1 MPLRPPISFN
11 CETIWNGAEPLAV
24 DAHGH
29 ARLEADG
36 HLLAL
41 VGGLLR
47 RDGHAEV
54 DQLHA
59 VDVQVFQLAG
69 LVADVQAVLVRAVGL
84 GRGRLDGDI
93 SLVAIGDHLAAAGE
107 ELAELL
113 DPPGGD
119 DADRRAEG
127 LGGQLEAALVV
138 ALARGTVGVGVGPH
152 LAGDLQADLRD
163 QRPGDRRAQEIDA
176 FIFCLPLQDGKGE
189 IAAEFLLG
197 VDDPG
202 RAGPDLAGL
211 LQNGLAVFAGLPQID
226 VDGVD
231 IVALFHEPAENDRGI
246 QSARIGQYTGRHENL
261 FVAGSNRENPILNRA
276 GAKGKGTFWP
286 GFPQRCQANGYRW

>member
-1 MPLRPPISFN
+1 MR
-11 CETIWNGAEPLAV
+11 
-24 DAHGH
+24 D
-29 ARLEADG
+29 
-36 HLLAL
+36 LLAL

-54 DQLHA
+54 DQLDA

-69 LVADVQAVLVRAVGL
+69 LVADVQAVLVRAIGL
-84 GRGRLDGDI
+84 GRGRLDGDVP
-93 SLVAIGDHLAAAGE
+93 LVAIGDHLAAAGE

-113 DPPGGD
+113 DPPRGN
-119 DADRRAEG
+119 DADGRTEG

-138 ALARGTVGVGVGPH
+138 ALAGGAVGVGVGPD

-176 FIFCLPLQDGKGE
+176 FIFCLPLQDRKGE
-189 IAAEFLLG
+189 IAAKLFLG

-202 RAGPDLAGL
+202 RAGPDVPGL
-211 LQNGLAVFAGLPQID
+211 LQNGLAIFAGLPQID
-226 VDGVD
+226 VDGVN

-246 QSARIGQYTGRHENL
+246 QSARIGQNTGRHENL
-261 FVAGSNRENPILNRA
+261 FVAGSRP
-276 GAKGKGTFWP
+276 GKPLF
-286 GFPQRCQANGYRW
+286 